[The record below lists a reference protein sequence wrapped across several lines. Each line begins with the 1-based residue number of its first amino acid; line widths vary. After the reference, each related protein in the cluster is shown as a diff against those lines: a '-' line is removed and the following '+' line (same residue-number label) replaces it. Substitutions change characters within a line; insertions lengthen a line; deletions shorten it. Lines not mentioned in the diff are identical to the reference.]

1 MGKPKVN
8 TRIMSGD
15 EKNIME
21 KIEAFLDKI
30 DALQALQDK
39 TGVKKLY
46 IAAGISVFVV
56 IFILFGFGA
65 GLLCNFVGF
74 VYPAYASFKSLESQ
88 NTNDDR
94 LWLTYWVVYSC
105 FCLIEGF
112 LEYVLFWVPFYYPI
126 KLAFLFFLFLPQTK
140 GAMKL
145 YEQILRP
152 ALKPYVTM
160 IDSAAGEAISK
171 VQGAATKLSGR
182 PPPLWARRPSRP
194 TKPHQ
199 SPRDCEIIAIV
210 TARESGLGCTG
221 LLSRDDLGL

>member
-1 MGKPKVN
+1 MGTINLNKMADQN
-8 TRIMSGD
+8 ALA
-15 EKNIME
+15 
-21 KIEAFLDKI
+21 KIEEFLDKI
-30 DALQALQDK
+30 EVMQTLQDK
-39 TGVKKLY
+39 TGIKKLY
-46 IAAGISVFVV
+46 IAAGLSLAVT

-140 GAMKL
+140 GAMQL
-145 YEQILRP
+145 YEKFLRP

-160 IDSAAGEAISK
+160 IDGAANDAINK
-171 VQGAATKLSGR
+171 VQGAASKLTGE
-182 PPPLWARRPSRP
+182 A
-194 TKPHQ
+194 
-199 SPRDCEIIAIV
+199 
-210 TARESGLGCTG
+210 TAAVGKETVKT
-221 LLSRDDLGL
+221 D

>member
-30 DALQALQDK
+30 DAMQTLQDK
-39 TGVKKLY
+39 SGVKKLY
-46 IAAGISVFVV
+46 IAAGISLFVV

-126 KLAFLFFLFLPQTK
+126 KLAFLCYLFLPQTK
-140 GAMKL
+140 GAVQL
-145 YEQILRP
+145 YEKFLRP
-152 ALKPYVTM
+152 ALKPYVTL
-160 IDSAAGEAISK
+160 IDGAANDAINK
-171 VQGAATKLSGR
+171 VQGAASALSGQ
-182 PPPLWARRPSRP
+182 ASAAVGKE
-194 TKPHQ
+194 TVKP
-199 SPRDCEIIAIV
+199 D
-210 TARESGLGCTG
+210 
-221 LLSRDDLGL
+221 

>member
-1 MGKPKVN
+1 MGGPIKLNKMADQN
-8 TRIMSGD
+8 ALA
-15 EKNIME
+15 
-21 KIEAFLDKI
+21 KIEEFLDKI
-30 DALQALQDK
+30 EVMQTLQDK
-39 TGVKKLY
+39 TGIKKLY
-46 IAAGISVFVV
+46 IAAGLCLAVT

-145 YEQILRP
+145 YEQFLRP
-152 ALKPYVTM
+152 ALKPYVSM
-160 IDSAAGEAISK
+160 IDGAASEAMNKATTLAGEA
-171 VQGAATKLSGR
+171 A
-182 PPPLWARRPSRP
+182 
-194 TKPHQ
+194 
-199 SPRDCEIIAIV
+199 
-210 TARESGLGCTG
+210 GL
-221 LLSRDDLGL
+221 

>member
-1 MGKPKVN
+1 MGITNLNKMADQN
-8 TRIMSGD
+8 ALA
-15 EKNIME
+15 
-21 KIEAFLDKI
+21 KIEEFLDKI
-30 DALQALQDK
+30 EIMQTLQDK

-46 IAAGISVFVV
+46 IAAGVSAFVL

-126 KLAFLFFLFLPQTK
+126 KLAFLCFLFLPQTQ
-140 GAMKL
+140 GAKKL
-145 YEQILRP
+145 YEDVLSK
-152 ALKPYVTM
+152 ALKPYVAM
-160 IDSAAGEAISK
+160 ID
-171 VQGAATKLSGR
+171 GA
-182 PPPLWARRPSRP
+182 
-194 TKPHQ
+194 
-199 SPRDCEIIAIV
+199 
-210 TARESGLGCTG
+210 TA
-221 LLSRDDLGL
+221 

>member
-1 MGKPKVN
+1 
-8 TRIMSGD
+8 
-15 EKNIME
+15 ME

-30 DALQALQDK
+30 DALQMLQEK

-46 IAAGISVFVV
+46 IAAGISLFVV

-112 LEYVLFWVPFYYPI
+112 LEYILFWVPFYYPI
-126 KLAFLFFLFLPQTK
+126 KLAFLFYLFLPQTQ
-140 GAMKL
+140 GAM
-145 YEQILRP
+145 QIYSKFLQP
-152 ALKPYVTM
+152 LLHPYVEI
-160 IDSAAGEAISK
+160 IDSA
-171 VQGAATKLSGR
+171 T
-182 PPPLWARRPSRP
+182 
-194 TKPHQ
+194 
-199 SPRDCEIIAIV
+199 
-210 TARESGLGCTG
+210 
-221 LLSRDDLGL
+221 

>member
-1 MGKPKVN
+1 MGDLES
-8 TRIMSGD
+8 MSAPATD
-15 EKNIME
+15 EKSPME

-30 DALQALQDK
+30 EVLQTLQDK

-46 IAAGISVFVV
+46 IAAGISLFVV

-112 LEYVLFWVPFYYPI
+112 LEYILFWVPFYYPI

-145 YEQILRP
+145 YEQFLRP

-160 IDSAAGEAISK
+160 IDHHTNEVAKKAQAMASSVTGEAAGIVGKEAVKQATTPK
-171 VQGAATKLSGR
+171 V
-182 PPPLWARRPSRP
+182 
-194 TKPHQ
+194 
-199 SPRDCEIIAIV
+199 D
-210 TARESGLGCTG
+210 
-221 LLSRDDLGL
+221 

>member
-1 MGKPKVN
+1 MGVSSLYTN
-8 TRIMSGD
+8 TMAATD
-15 EKNIME
+15 EKSPVE

-30 DALQALQDK
+30 EIMQTLQDK

-46 IAAGISVFVV
+46 IAAGISLFIV

-105 FCLIEGF
+105 FSLIEGF

-126 KLAFLFFLFLPQTK
+126 KLLFLFYLPQTK
-140 GAMKL
+140 GAQQI
-145 YEQILRP
+145 YESFLSKALRP
-152 ALKPYVTM
+152 YVSM
-160 IDSAAGEAISK
+160 IDNAAK
-171 VQGAATKLSGR
+171 
-182 PPPLWARRPSRP
+182 
-194 TKPHQ
+194 
-199 SPRDCEIIAIV
+199 
-210 TARESGLGCTG
+210 
-221 LLSRDDLGL
+221 